1 VADEGG
7 QDEFSNE
14 RKRERFELSSIDF
27 VSFGTQLQ
35 RGGKPSLKYI
45 IAHIQIFKAIT
56 DLKSLFIANLNF
68 QKIFFCDFLIQL

>member
-45 IAHIQIFKAIT
+45 IAHIQIF
-56 DLKSLFIANLNF
+56 
-68 QKIFFCDFLIQL
+68 